1 VFSILSV
8 CNVKLINSRILP
20 KKKSGPKAR
29 FEDVLVFGRRDF
41 NDPLCQPYTV
51 ELKQSHWIQ
60 EMINALFLWLSAVE
74 IKLSLILLCNKA
86 MYLDK
91 YI

>member
-1 VFSILSV
+1 
-8 CNVKLINSRILP
+8 LINSRILP

-29 FEDVLVFGRRDF
+29 FEDILVFGRRDF

-51 ELKQSHWIQ
+51 ELKQSHWVQ
-60 EMINALFLWLSAVE
+60 VMEMLYFLSLSAVE
-74 IKLSLILLCNKA
+74 MKLSLILLCNKA
-86 MYLDK
+86 MYLDE